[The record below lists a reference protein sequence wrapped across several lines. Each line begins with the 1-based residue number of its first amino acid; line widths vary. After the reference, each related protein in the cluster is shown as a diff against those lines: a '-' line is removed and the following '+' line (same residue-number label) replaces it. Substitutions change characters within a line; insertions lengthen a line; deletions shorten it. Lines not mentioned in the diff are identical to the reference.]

1 MKKLDK
7 KVAIITG
14 ASKGIGAATARS
26 FAAEG
31 ASVIVNYASDK
42 AGAEKVVGEI
52 KAQGGNAHPVKAN
65 VSVAAD
71 VHHLFAEALRV
82 FGRVDILVNNA
93 GVYHFAPLEAVT
105 EADFHRQFNTNVLG
119 TILMIQEAAKHLP
132 AGGSIINTST
142 IASVNPVA
150 YSLVY
155 AASKSAVDTVTK
167 AMARELGPKKIRVN
181 TIAPG
186 GTVTEGLE
194 ALELPEEFATQM
206 IAATPLG
213 RLGLPEDIARVAVF
227 LASED
232 AAWVT
237 GERLTV
243 SGGYK

>member
-42 AGAEKVVGEI
+42 AGAEKVVAGI
-52 KAQGGNAHPVKAN
+52 KALGGQAQAVRAD
-65 VSVAAD
+65 VSVAAE
-71 VHHLFAEALRV
+71 VQYLFSEALRI
-82 FGRVDILVNNA
+82 FGKIDIVVNNA
-93 GVYHFAPLEAVT
+93 GIYRFAPLEAVT
-105 EADFHRQFNTNVLG
+105 ETDFHQQFNTNVLG
-119 TILMIQEAAKHLP
+119 TILVIREAAKHLP

-142 IASVNPVA
+142 VASVNPVA

-167 AMARELGPKKIRVN
+167 AMAKELGPKKIRVN

-186 GTVTEGLE
+186 GTATEGLE
-194 ALELPEEFATQM
+194 ALGLPEEFANQM
-206 IAATPLG
+206 IASTPLG
-213 RLGLPEDIARVAVF
+213 RLGMPEDIAKVAVF
-227 LASED
+227 LASDD

>member
-14 ASKGIGAATARS
+14 ASKGIGAATAKA

-31 ASVIVNYASDK
+31 AAVIVNYAADK
-42 AGAEKVVGEI
+42 TGAEKIVHEI
-52 KAQGGNAHPVKAN
+52 TANGGRAQAVKAD
-65 VSVAAD
+65 VSKATD
-71 VHHLFAEALRV
+71 VEHLFNETLKV
-82 FGRVDILVNNA
+82 FGKIDILVNNA
-93 GVYHFAPLEAVT
+93 GVYTFAPLEAVT
-105 EADFHRQFNTNVLG
+105 EADFHRQFNINVLG
-119 TILMIQEAAKHLP
+119 TILMIQQAAKHLP

-142 IASVNPVA
+142 IASTNPVA

-167 AMARELGPKKIRVN
+167 AMAKELGSKKIRVN

-186 GTVTEGLE
+186 ATATEGIA
-194 ALELPEEFATQM
+194 ALELPAEFAANM
-206 IAATPLG
+206 IAGTPLG
-213 RLGLPEDIARVAVF
+213 RLGVPDDIAKVAVF
-227 LASED
+227 LASD
-232 AAWVT
+232 DSAWVT

>member
-1 MKKLDK
+1 MKKLDN

-14 ASKGIGAATARS
+14 ASKGIGAATARA

-31 ASVIVNYASDK
+31 AAVILNYASDRTS
-42 AGAEKVVGEI
+42 AEKIVKEI
-52 KAQGGNAHPVKAN
+52 TAQGGQAHA
-65 VSVAAD
+65 VAAD
-71 VHHLFAEALRV
+71 VSKTSDVEHLFAETLRV
-82 FGRVDILVNNA
+82 FGKIDIVVNNA
-93 GVYHFAPLEAVT
+93 GIYHFAPLEAVT

-119 TILMIQEAAKHLP
+119 TILMIQQAARYLP

-142 IASVNPVA
+142 IASTNPVA

-167 AMARELGPKKIRVN
+167 AMAKELGPKKIRVN

-186 GTVTEGLE
+186 ATITEGIA
-194 ALELPEEFATQM
+194 ALDLPEEFGQQM
-206 IAATPLG
+206 IAGTPLG

-227 LASED
+227 LASDD

>member
-14 ASKGIGAATARS
+14 ASKGIGAATARA

-42 AGAEKVVGEI
+42 AGAEKVVSAI
-52 KAQGGNAHPVKAN
+52 KAQGGQAHAVKAD
-65 VSVAAD
+65 VSIAAD
-71 VHHLFAEALRV
+71 VQHLFSEALRV
-82 FGRVDILVNNA
+82 FGKIDILVNNA
-93 GVYHFAPLEAVT
+93 GIYHFAPLEAVT

-142 IASVNPVA
+142 IASTNPVA

-167 AMARELGPKKIRVN
+167 AMARELGPKRIRVN

-194 ALELPEEFATQM
+194 ALALPEEFAEQM
-206 IAATPLG
+206 IAGTPLG

-227 LASED
+227 LASDD